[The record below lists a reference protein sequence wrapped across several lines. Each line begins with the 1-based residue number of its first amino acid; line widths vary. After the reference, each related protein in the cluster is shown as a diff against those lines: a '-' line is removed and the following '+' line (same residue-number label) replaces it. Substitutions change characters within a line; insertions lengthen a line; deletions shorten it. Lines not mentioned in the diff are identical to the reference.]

1 MYAKYNRVV
10 VTVEKFTK
18 KVVKVWRWERSLSE
32 IEVRVFVEDEQT
44 VKDEV

>member
-18 KVVKVWRWERSLSE
+18 KVGKVMREESLAE